1 MSFLS
6 TLGFFVCS
14 ATVVAESATVELECI
29 ELTYLYGL
37 FRSEAGLSKRFHK
50 MMARTLAQRL
60 SKLMPKRD
68 EAKSVDASGKP
79 DEKDKRP
86 GVRAT
91 FSGLLMSGGG
101 SKSASR
107 EDSAELKFARSFLKA
122 WTADSKLTNF
132 FTDNVVYRDPFV
144 PHGLSGRS
152 ALLKHRVSQ
161 RQSVKRWD
169 WDDVELFPVPEGF
182 TMRAKV
188 HLTLSSGASAT
199 DYSLSLFIL
208 EDGKIRRMEVYFDKA
223 ALKKADDAGSTAS
236 SASNT
241 ASTSQEDDDED
252 SGSGSSNAN
261 PLEAPV
267 KRRAKD
273 IKFSKRF
280 DLSDDEII
288 IREFPCVYASVD
300 VNGKLYVSNNYV
312 CFYSRVFGL
321 RTKEAIPFKSVKQVR
336 RKGTDSVVLR
346 MHRKNKSIIG
356 GSEVKH
362 QFIFPSQY
370 DVDEAYATLSQR
382 LHRLDG
388 EDVNALLLA
397 ENEREGHVQNESYI
411 QKFVRCSTL
420 HVHLPEMKLKFLGV
434 DKAVRLVVPRKDES
448 AALVED
454 DSCCKTI
461 STYPHLSTM
470 LSDGSVTVD
479 KNVRQGD
486 PICDQACLERFENG
500 VLVALADGC
509 NWGEKP
515 RKAALLASRT
525 FVEYVKRSAS
535 EVLTVQD
542 AGQLFLQAFVQ
553 AHHRIVEGFEDKW
566 WECGTTTL
574 LGGALVQLKDPYN
587 PWGFVCASVGDCK
600 AFLITR
606 RKGVFDI
613 TSGSRTGAAATD
625 ATDSGG
631 RLGPHVEGNPDLR
644 NMSLYFR
651 LVDEGDVIVVV
662 SDGLYDN
669 LDPQSLGLSPKD
681 AGIMDSGSDW
691 TKVPPELVEKAKS
704 DYMCEKIRS
713 LLWNTAV
720 RNSRDS
726 DEGSGDGDD
735 FFVDVDPSK
744 VVETLIKHAHTTTQ
758 SSRDFMEKFPN
769 LKLPTDYAKYP
780 GKMDHTT
787 ACAFKVKSTSFRT
800 VEHNLDNLVIR
811 MRHPVKG
818 LHSVMQKVLQPDAAK
833 DPLQLAVQG
842 QGATG
847 VMAQVGSSRAAA
859 EPNKSILPSAPVP
872 GALRRSHENPSSS
885 SLLGDFRGHLL
896 TRWLEDNETKDGEEI
911 AHLTQCLINFRYIR
925 PLDLESWKTES
936 FAPDLAYQFRMYE
949 PILTRRDWEVILLG
963 SQIVT
968 FKKDEA
974 VVVDQVTQH
983 QRLYYILSGTCR
995 IEKAV
1000 DPSSEDSKSKKRSDL
1015 ISSKTGKLLLGH
1027 MYESE
1032 TFGEISFL
1040 FGGRASASVIADS
1053 EEVKLYL
1060 IEGRF
1065 LDILFVKYP
1074 SLAGRF
1080 YHYLSSVLAHRLKKQ
1095 EAKKYAI

>member
-1 MSFLS
+1 
-6 TLGFFVCS
+6 
-14 ATVVAESATVELECI
+14 VELECI

-37 FRSEAGLSKRFHK
+37 FRSEPGLSKRFHK

-68 EAKSVDASGKP
+68 EANKSADGQGES
-79 DEKDKRP
+79 KRP
-86 GVRAT
+86 SVRAT
-91 FSGLLMSGGG
+91 FSGLLMSGGS
-101 SKSASR
+101 SKSTSR
-107 EDSAELKFARSFLKA
+107 EDSAELKFARAFLKA
-122 WTADSKLTNF
+122 WSADSKLTNF
-132 FTDNVVYRDPFV
+132 FTEGVVYRDPFV
-144 PHGLSGRS
+144 PHGISGRS
-152 ALLKHRVSQ
+152 ALLKYRVSQ

-169 WDDVELFPVPEGF
+169 WDDVELFPVPDGF

-199 DYSLSLFIL
+199 DYSLSLIVL
-208 EDGKIRRMEVYFDKA
+208 EEGKIRRMEVYFDKA
-223 ALKKADDAGSTAS
+223 TLKKADEASVTPSGAASS
-236 SASNT
+236 SASAT
-241 ASTSQEDDDED
+241 TDDDDED
-252 SGSGSSNAN
+252 SGSGSGSSNSN
-261 PLEAPV
+261 PLEAPI

-280 DLSDDEII
+280 DLPDEEII
-288 IREFPCVYASVD
+288 LREFPCVYASVD

-336 RKGTDSVVLR
+336 KKGTDSVVLR
-346 MHRKNKSIIG
+346 MHRKTKSIIG

-388 EDVNALLLA
+388 DDINALIVTD
-397 ENEREGHVQNESYI
+397 NDREGHVQNESYI

-420 HVHLPEMKLKFLGV
+420 HVHLPEMKLKFLAV
-434 DKAVRLVVPRKDES
+434 DKAVRLIAPKLNET
-448 AALVED
+448 ANLIED
-454 DSCCKTI
+454 DSCVKTI

-470 LSDGSVTVD
+470 LADGTVQVD
-479 KNVRQGD
+479 KNIRQGD

-500 VLVALADGC
+500 VLLALADGC

-515 RKAALLASRT
+515 RKAAYLAART
-525 FVEYVKRSAS
+525 FIEYVKRSAS

-553 AHHRIVEGFEDKW
+553 AHHRIVEGYEDKW

-574 LGGALVQLKDPYN
+574 IGGALVQLKDPYN

-631 RLGPHVEGNPDLR
+631 RIGPHVEGNPDLR
-644 NMSLYFR
+644 NLSLYFR

-669 LDPQSLGLSPKD
+669 LDPQSLGISPKD
-681 AGIMDSGSDW
+681 AGIPDAGSDW
-691 TKVPPELVEKAKS
+691 TKIPADNVEKAKS

-713 LLWNTAV
+713 LLWREPV
-720 RNSRDS
+720 RTSRASKDDQDDFS
-726 DEGSGDGDD
+726 GGEGSDD
-735 FFVDVDPSK
+735 VFVDLDPTAI
-744 VVETLIKHAHTTTQ
+744 VESLIKHAKETTQ

-769 LKLPTDYAKYP
+769 LKLPTDYTKYP

-787 ACAFKVKSTSFRT
+787 ACAFKVKNTSFRS

-818 LHSVMQKVLQPDAAK
+818 LHSVMQKLITPDAGK
-833 DPLQLAVQG
+833 DPLQLAMQG

-847 VMAQVGSSRAAA
+847 AMAQVGSSRAAA
-859 EPNKSILPSAPVP
+859 DAAKLTTTSTAPPP
-872 GALRRSHENPSSS
+872 GALKRSHENQASTS
-885 SLLGDFRGHLL
+885 SLLADFRGQLL
-896 TRWLEDNETKDGEEI
+896 TRWLEDNETKDPEEI
-911 AHLTQCLINFRYIR
+911 AHLAQCLINFRYIR

-936 FAPDLAYQFRMYE
+936 FVADQVYQFRMYE
-949 PILTRRDWEVILLG
+949 PILTRRDWEAILLG
-963 SQIVT
+963 SQIVN

-974 VVVDQVTQH
+974 VVVEQVTQH

-1000 DPSSEDSKSKKRSDL
+1000 DATSDEHKTKKRSDL
-1015 ISSKTGKLLLGH
+1015 ISSRTGKLLLGH

-1053 EEVKLYL
+1053 DEVKLYI

-1065 LDILFVKYP
+1065 LDVLFVKYP

-1080 YHYLSSVLAHRLKKQ
+1080 FHYLSSVLAHRLKKQ
-1095 EAKKYAI
+1095 EAKKYAEAI